1 MATQRTINSRDGLHT
16 ESLIGS
22 TDERGTRDLLKQLA
36 NEGSELFRNEM
47 SLAKLEMR
55 DMAREVALDSAKLGS
70 ALGLALIGGLALVT
84 AAIIGLGHL
93 LDGRFGLSAL
103 IIGVLFLVVGGFM
116 AKAGIDGLKERSG
129 PEQTIQSLK
138 RDKEWARREVREFKE
153 EIRS

>member
-1 MATQRTINSRDGLHT
+1 MATQRTIDSRDGLHA
-16 ESLIGS
+16 ESLIGT

-70 ALGLALIGGLALVT
+70 ALGLTLIGGLALVT

-103 IIGVLFLVVGGFM
+103 IIGVLFLVVGGIM
-116 AKAGIDGLKERSG
+116 AKAGINGLRERSG

-138 RDKEWARREVREFKE
+138 RNKEWARREVREFKE